1 MPDVVT
7 GGRGHPARTVGTVG
21 TVGAVRTVPTRTR
34 LLVVAVLA
42 LLAVGDASARRLE
55 VDALLERAGQ
65 GQATVAFADRRLA
78 ATVQYASPQLAS
90 PTAPAAVRADLQA
103 LVRREAAGQV
113 PGLQRR
119 RDEAA
124 GTPVAPWHRATLRA
138 RAAYVR
144 HLEARLA
151 RLEAASTE
159 LSTLYVRWPGL
170 DERLQDARDALTVVA
185 GRARTGAVLG

>member
-7 GGRGHPARTVGTVG
+7 GGRAQP
-21 TVGAVRTVPTRTR
+21 VRTVPVRTR

-42 LLAVGDASARRLE
+42 LLAVGDAQARRLE
-55 VDALLERAGQ
+55 VDALLERARQ
-65 GQATVAFADRRLA
+65 GQATVVFADRRLA
-78 ATVQYASPQLAS
+78 ATVQYASPQLTS
-90 PTAPAAVRADLQA
+90 PTAPAAVRADLSA

-113 PGLQRR
+113 PALQRR
-119 RDEAA
+119 RDAAA

-151 RLEAASTE
+151 RLQAASAD
-159 LSTLYVRWPGL
+159 LSSLYVRRPGL
-170 DERLQDARDALTVVA
+170 AERRQEARDALTAVA
-185 GRARTGAVLG
+185 GRARARAVLG